1 MANNDWMIESSN
13 EAADREPVELHPE
26 RPHPARVYDYLLG
39 GNTNFASDRAF
50 AEAALKLNEGTRTTA
65 RSNREFLRRAVTFLT
80 RDAGVR
86 QFIDIGTG
94 LPTSPNVHEIA
105 HSIAPG
111 SRVVYTDNDPIVAAH
126 ARALLTSEPGTG
138 PTTYIEADLREP
150 ATIISQ
156 ASEILDFS
164 QPVGLLLIAV
174 THHLKDDEDPHAVV
188 ATVVEALP
196 PGSYLALSQITDEF
210 RPEQWHAIEKD
221 FAQRGS
227 VLTPR
232 PREAIERFFAGLEKV
247 DPGLQVVNQWR
258 PEADDVYKDI
268 DAGECSLLGG
278 VARKS

>member
-1 MANNDWMIESSN
+1 MIESSN

-80 RDAGVR
+80 RDAGIR

-105 HSIAPG
+105 HSIAPE

-138 PTTYIEADLREP
+138 PTTYIEADLRKPE
-150 ATIISQ
+150 TILSQ
-156 ASEILDFS
+156 AHEILDFT
-164 QPVGLLLIAV
+164 QPIGLLLIAV
-174 THHLKDDEDPHAVV
+174 THHLKNDEDPQAVV
-188 ATVVEALP
+188 AAVVDALP
-196 PGSYLALSQITDEF
+196 SGSYLALSQITDEF
-210 RPEQWHAIEKD
+210 RPEQWHAIEAD
-221 FAQRGS
+221 FARRGS

-232 PREAIERFFAGLEKV
+232 PRASIEQFFTGLEKV
-247 DPGLQVVNQWR
+247 DPGLQVVNRWR
-258 PEADDVYKDI
+258 PEESDAYKDLSE
-268 DAGECSLLGG
+268 GECSLLGA
-278 VARKS
+278 VARKA